1 MDCAVLFNSSEAV
14 CSSHVSRDHGAKVQF
29 AVFMSQVVILMPG
42 AFGVPVMGVAMSTAV
57 SANRQALDGG
67 GAKGRL
73 L

>member
-1 MDCAVLFNSSEAV
+1 MVQLAVV
-14 CSSHVSRDHGAKVQF
+14 
-29 AVFMSQVVILMPG
+29 MSQVVILMPG